1 MNIEKT
7 LKKQARE
14 ILAKDNW
21 LKSITGFLSVLSVC
35 FMAVL
40 VIDFATYFITDD
52 ILSKP
57 IYIAIMVA
65 IALVGII
72 GFVLLSPVY
81 TGYVKFIYDSKE
93 QKTGD
98 IQSVFYYFAKGRYFN
113 TVQLNLGL
121 FFRYAMLF
129 ILCALPITALLI
141 LTEIK
146 PDFETGLKIGALW
159 AGIVGGVV
167 FLALSRFYVMVQYLY
182 VSNFEYKKE
191 KELIKASRYMV
202 KKNFGKIT
210 NLYISFALYWL
221 LSFFVIPV
229 VFVYPYF
236 KHTAVLSYSYIYEI
250 EKDNLNKKNS
260 IPQPQQ
266 AMQNVDMQFNNSY
279 NEQQQYNNEQYCAEE
294 SYSEKTEPLQSESI
308 TNTEI
313 NSYNSYENTSD
324 FDNNQ
329 QTTQNGFILDEN
341 SDIIM

>member
-1 MNIEKT
+1 MSIEAT
-7 LKKQARE
+7 LKKQAKD

-21 LKSITGFLSVLSVC
+21 AKSITGFLCVLSVC
-35 FMAVL
+35 FMTVL
-40 VIDFATYFITDD
+40 IVDFATYFMTDD

-57 IYIAIMVA
+57 IYIAIMIA
-65 IALVGII
+65 IALVGVV
-72 GFVLLSPVY
+72 GFILLSPVY
-81 TGYVKFIYDSKE
+81 TGYIKFISESRK

-121 FFRYAMLF
+121 FFRYVMLF
-129 ILCALPITALLI
+129 IVCALPVTALLI
-141 LTEIK
+141 LTQVK

-159 AGIVGGVV
+159 TGIVGG
-167 FLALSRFYVMVQYLY
+167 LAFIIISRFYVMVQYLY
-182 VSNFEYKKE
+182 VSDFEYKKE

-202 KKNFGKIT
+202 KKNFGKIS

-221 LSFFVIPV
+221 LSFFVIPI

-250 EKDNLNKKNS
+250 EKNNFNQK
-260 IPQPQQ
+260 PQQ
-266 AMQNVDMQFNNSY
+266 TMQNIDIQANSY
-279 NEQQQYNNEQYCAEE
+279 NEQKQVDSVQCYTEEGRAEE
-294 SYSEKTEPLQSESI
+294 TEPVQAESV
-308 TNTEI
+308 TDAQI
-313 NSYNSYENTSD
+313 NSYNNNKNISD

-329 QTTQNGFILDEN
+329 QTTQNGFIPDEN